1 VNAAIKQIQSYVSE
15 MSTSDFSPR
24 AAGDSLS
31 SLASAIQ
38 RIERK
43 LDSMSGDGGYKRD
56 ALTDVQF
63 LDKIRNEANPRRAFV
78 EAYEAG
84 DLVRCRSILPAL
96 HAKLGNTGEVLVSAA
111 IFAAVGDTEA
121 AGICL
126 KILESP
132 SELLRVE
139 SLKTGIGALVQY
151 NDLVD
156 GEKSAVKVLEPII
169 QTQITR
175 SDIGNE
181 DKAFILNQM
190 QKLLYG
196 AGEFEAALKNA
207 EQVVSLNPT
216 DEAYLF
222 NLSLIYDQLGMKA
235 KAVETVDKYMDIVGT
250 EESDLAHLT
259 HAAVIYTKVGRIE
272 NAKTILARMKKIDPR
287 RTDILLHTVE
297 ELESLI

>member
-1 VNAAIKQIQSYVSE
+1 
-15 MSTSDFSPR
+15 
-24 AAGDSLS
+24 
-31 SLASAIQ
+31 
-38 RIERK
+38 
-43 LDSMSGDGGYKRD
+43 
-56 ALTDVQF
+56 
-63 LDKIRNEANPRRAFV
+63 
-78 EAYEAG
+78 
-84 DLVRCRSILPAL
+84 
-96 HAKLGNTGEVLVSAA
+96 
-111 IFAAVGDTEA
+111 
-121 AGICL
+121 
-126 KILESP
+126 
-132 SELLRVE
+132 
-139 SLKTGIGALVQY
+139 
-151 NDLVD
+151 
-156 GEKSAVKVLEPII
+156 
-169 QTQITR
+169 
-175 SDIGNE
+175 
-181 DKAFILNQM
+181 M